1 MFNKIKALL
10 IVLVSFS
17 LIGKGHIF
25 ANPDVWVKAGI
36 TYQFE
41 EHLVT
46 ELTYI
51 WSFDDY
57 FSSRTIQTYDRDK
70 NGVFGS
76 EELTLLRRE
85 AFEPLSRF
93 NYHVHIWVDG
103 KKLKNLIAKN
113 FDARIETKKLIYEF
127 TVPLMP
133 SANPNNAPII
143 TSLYD
148 KKLIMDF
155 RFFKKNFLM
164 VKGMMRPDCKFQIKR
179 GKGIQ
184 SYHPQPVTLKCGK

>member
-1 MFNKIKALL
+1 MFYKIKALL
-10 IVLVSFS
+10 IVLVSVS
-17 LIGKGHIF
+17 LIGKGHIY

-41 EHLVT
+41 DNLVT
-46 ELTYI
+46 ALTYI

-85 AFEPLSRF
+85 AFDPLSRF
-93 NYHVHIWVDG
+93 GYHVHIWADG
-103 KKLKNLIAKN
+103 KKLKNLKAKN
-113 FDARIETKKLIYEF
+113 FDARIETKKLIFEF

-133 SANPNNAPII
+133 SANPKDGPII

-148 KKLIMDF
+148 KKLVMDF
-155 RFFKKNFLM
+155 RFFKKNFLL
-164 VKGMMRPDCKFQIKR
+164 VNGLMRPNCKFQIKR
-179 GKGIQ
+179 GKGVQ
-184 SYHPQPVTLKCGK
+184 SYHPQPVTLKCGE

>member
-1 MFNKIKALL
+1 MFCKIKALL
-10 IVLVSFS
+10 IVLVSVS
-17 LIGKGHIF
+17 LIGKGHIY

-36 TYQFE
+36 TYHFE
-41 EHLVT
+41 EHLIT
-46 ELTYI
+46 ELTYL

-70 NGVFGS
+70 NGVFEP

-85 AFEPLSRF
+85 AFDPLSRF
-93 NYHVHIWVDG
+93 GYHVHIWADG
-103 KKLKNLIAKN
+103 KKLKNLMAKN

-133 SANPNNAPII
+133 SANPNDGPII

-148 KKLIMDF
+148 NKLVMDF
-155 RFFKKNFLM
+155 RFFKKNFLL
-164 VKGMMRPDCKFQIKR
+164 VKGLMRPDCKFQIKR
-179 GKGIQ
+179 GKGVQ
-184 SYHPQPVTLKCGK
+184 SYHPQPVTLKCGE

>member
-17 LIGKGHIF
+17 LSGKGHIF

-46 ELTYI
+46 ELTYL

-85 AFEPLSRF
+85 AFDPLSRF
-93 NYHVHIWVDG
+93 GYHVHIWADG
-103 KKLKNLIAKN
+103 KKLKNLMAKN

-133 SANPNNAPII
+133 SANPNDGPII

-148 KKLIMDF
+148 NKLVMDF
-155 RFFKKNFLM
+155 RFFKKN
-164 VKGMMRPDCKFQIKR
+164 MRPFF
-179 GKGIQ
+179 
-184 SYHPQPVTLKCGK
+184 SAH

>member
-1 MFNKIKALL
+1 
-10 IVLVSFS
+10 VLVSVS
-17 LIGKGHIF
+17 LIGKGHIY

-41 EHLVT
+41 DHLVT
-46 ELTYI
+46 ELTYL

-70 NGVFGS
+70 NGVFEP

-85 AFEPLSRF
+85 AFDPLSRIG
-93 NYHVHIWVDG
+93 YHVHIWADG
-103 KKLKNLIAKN
+103 KKLKNLMAKN

-133 SANPNNAPII
+133 SANPNDGPII

-148 KKLIMDF
+148 NKLVMDF
-155 RFFKKNFLM
+155 RFFKKNFLL
-164 VKGMMRPDCKFQIKR
+164 VKGLMRPNCKFQIKR
-179 GKGIQ
+179 GKGVQ
-184 SYHPQPVTLKCGK
+184 SYHPQPVTLKCGE